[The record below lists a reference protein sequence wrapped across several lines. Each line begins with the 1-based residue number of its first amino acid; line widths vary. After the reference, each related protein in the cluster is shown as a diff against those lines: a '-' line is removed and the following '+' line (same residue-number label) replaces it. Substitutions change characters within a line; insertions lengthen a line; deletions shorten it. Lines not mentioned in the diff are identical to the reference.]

1 MANLFIDKI
10 FTKNMTGFSNT
21 TLQRIRLLPYLT
33 FPLKGDEVNPALFKF
48 HRKAERLSF
57 LSIYNRPMLGSD
69 ITEVFIKLEK
79 GGVEYD
85 LIYGA
90 GYRPF
95 EVSGTFVIKSD
106 IFTIKTE
113 AEDINLIIKV
123 TGPGSQVGR
132 FEINYG
138 FEMLF
143 DSLL

>member
-1 MANLFIDKI
+1 MVNLFTDKI
-10 FTKNMTGFSNT
+10 FARSVTGTSSA
-21 TLQRIRLLPYLT
+21 TLHRIKLLPYLT

-57 LSIYNRPMLGSD
+57 LSVYNKPRIGDVL
-69 ITEVFIKLEK
+69 TEVFIRLEK

-90 GYRPF
+90 GYRSF

-106 IFTIKTE
+106 IFTVKTE
-113 AEDINLIIKV
+113 AEDINLIIRV
-123 TGPGSQVGR
+123 TGSGSQVGN
-132 FEINYG
+132 FNINYN